1 MASNKGV
8 LYVSGEAAHP
18 LFPEKRLYMLECADK
33 AGIEI
38 VKTYKVPVDADDTDA
53 SILEQ
58 VVDDLRKHNEKYAEN
73 EQIRYLIIPRH
84 SDLEN
89 LGSIDVLL
97 DVLNEIGV
105 ILKAVY

>member
-33 AGIEI
+33 AGVEI
-38 VKTYKVPVDADDTDA
+38 VKTYKVPVDADDADP
-53 SILEQ
+53 SVLEQ
-58 VVDDLRKHNEKYAEN
+58 VVDDLRKHNKKYPEK
-73 EQIRYLIIPRH
+73 EQIRYLVITRY
-84 SDLEN
+84 SDLEIFS
-89 LGSIDVLL
+89 SIDVLL